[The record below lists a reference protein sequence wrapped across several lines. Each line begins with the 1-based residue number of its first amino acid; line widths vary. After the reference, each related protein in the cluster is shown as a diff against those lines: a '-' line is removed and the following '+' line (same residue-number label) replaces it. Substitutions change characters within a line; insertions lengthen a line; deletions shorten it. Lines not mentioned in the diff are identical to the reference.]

1 MGFECRIIVRLFQDA
16 SEDYKEVEVSE
27 EDKSLASV
35 FFSNEIAHTS
45 IMFDR
50 HVELTPEQN
59 AFLEVTED
67 EDGMM
72 ACSKIIDAQ
81 EVLKVFDSIDRKL
94 RKPKRESLNNDL
106 TKIHLQLL
114 ETEEKEKRMRAT
126 IGEYLHFESSSG
138 LLEGILKTAV
148 VLNLKVQIVLA
159 YY

>member
-1 MGFECRIIVRLFQDA
+1 MGVDCSIKVRLFQEGSD
-16 SEDYKEVEVSE
+16 DYKEVKVSE
-27 EDKSLASV
+27 QDNSLASL
-35 FFSNEIAHTS
+35 FFSKEVSYTS
-45 IMFDR
+45 IKFDR

-59 AFLEVTED
+59 ALLEVTED

-72 ACSKIIDAQ
+72 ACSNIIDAQ

-106 TKIHLQLL
+106 TKINLQLL
-114 ETEEKEKRMRAT
+114 DAEEKEKRMRAQ
-126 IGEYLHFESSSG
+126 IGEYLNFESSSG